1 MTRQRKKREGYVL
14 AEVLIA
20 MLIFVVV
27 MLTIAAMTI
36 QISKK
41 SVRTTGDSYRNAILI
56 QEVNR
61 IQALPYTA
69 LTVGTTT
76 TTITAEPYPHTRTL
90 TITNP
95 ATNLMIVKLVITPSK
110 AGYRPDT
117 VVINRRKSTN
127 SAFDTQSG

>member
-1 MTRQRKKREGYVL
+1 MIRRLRNREGYVL

-41 SVRTTGDSYRNAILI
+41 SVRITGDSYRNAILI

-61 IQALPYTA
+61 IQALPYSA

-95 ATNLMIVKLVITPSK
+95 AINTMKVQLVITPSRT
-110 AGYRPDT
+110 GYRPDT
-117 VVINRRKSTN
+117 VLINRRKSTN